1 MKPQPKQ
8 KLEQLVEDQE
18 IVADQEALAE
28 VEESQLK
35 VSPYRT
41 DEDLS
46 YRLDIPR
53 DVAGLVGLLEEKERL
68 QNIDEPGFVVTPA
81 AGRAALL
88 GGLGSIIA
96 AFGLAYYNIPETL
109 GSFLLFIAPSIIG
122 IAAAYGLAE
131 KNFYKRKKEF
141 QQQKAEN
148 VPLIEAIGQKLSHY
162 EKIHRLSDIT
172 LVDDPELGYS
182 LGRVIKNSKGELVLH
197 TTYHKLQRSHAPE
210 IDNRYWIRTSEEK
223 PLAQAN
229 IISILKP
236 SVQLSGDDLRSLE
249 EGTPVLC
256 LSTELLTSKP
266 ADHFSEHGF
275 IDNKNT
281 DDIFKIRTLR
291 TFQGPGEHWY
301 KFNQVQEGKINAY
314 LLVPEI
320 K

>member
-1 MKPQPKQ
+1 MKPKPKK
-8 KLEQLVEDQE
+8 KLDDYLEAEFAEAEAQVEIETAQTF
-18 IVADQEALAE
+18 
-28 VEESQLK
+28 
-35 VSPYRT
+35 SPYRV

-53 DVAGLVGLLEEKERL
+53 DVEGLVELLEKKIELRNKLATLKDSNYEFKSIFSLVGILYTLAGILNQDFDSGDYLLLGIAGLFTGILGDGLLYR
-68 QNIDEPGFVVTPA
+68 V
-81 AGRAALL
+81 
-88 GGLGSIIA
+88 S
-96 AFGLAYYNIPETL
+96 
-109 GSFLLFIAPSIIG
+109 S
-122 IAAAYGLAE
+122 
-131 KNFYKRKKEF
+131 KRKKFEEE
-141 QQQKAEN
+141 K
-148 VPLIEAIGQKLSHY
+148 PRKIMEAQEKIATIDQKLSHY
-162 EKIHRLSDIT
+162 ETHYHLSDIA

-182 LGRVIKNSKGELVLH
+182 LGRVIKNEKEEFVLH
-197 TTYHKLQRSHAPE
+197 QSYHKLKV
-210 IDNRYWIRTSEEK
+210 NYGWTKTSEEK
-223 PLAQAN
+223 PLAQAD

-236 SVQLSGDDLRSLE
+236 SIQLSGDDLRSLE

-256 LSTELLTSKP
+256 ASTELLTSKP
-266 ADHFSEHGF
+266 ADHFSEYGF